1 MAQSPSRATTPIIY
15 NFQDIPDSPKSIGTI
30 LYMGQK
36 GLVAATLSFNKNGE
50 NRIEHG
56 SLHFVE

>member
-1 MAQSPSRATTPIIY
+1 MAKSPSRATWPIIY